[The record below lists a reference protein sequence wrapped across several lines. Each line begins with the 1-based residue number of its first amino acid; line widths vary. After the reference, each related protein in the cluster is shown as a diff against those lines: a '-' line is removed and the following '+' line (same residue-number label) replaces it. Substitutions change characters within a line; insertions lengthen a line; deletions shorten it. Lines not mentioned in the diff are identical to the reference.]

1 MSNAEPLQYAK
12 RDHMALGD
20 LYVRHVSAM
29 TGEGL
34 HSKSAIAAE
43 LAWRDAEI
51 ERLRKA
57 LAVIDKHSINTIRTG
72 SKDVFDWIDDMAYV
86 GKVARE
92 ALPAAPQ
99 PAA

>member
-1 MSNAEPLQYAK
+1 
-12 RDHMALGD
+12 
-20 LYVRHVSAM
+20 M
-29 TGEGL
+29 TDIVERLRTDVLWHTRRGNGT
-34 HSKSAIAAE
+34 IAADCQE
-43 LAWRDAEI
+43 AADEI

-86 GKVARE
+86 GKVALE